1 MKRRWL
7 VLILVI
13 LSLVEMIVS
22 ADTATSLQ
30 DQVVA
35 VYESA
40 GPAVVHI
47 TARGYAQDI
56 FSRPVPVEGAGS
68 GFLYDT
74 EGHIVTNYHVVA
86 DAEAVTVAFESVQ
99 CCEAEIVGTDPS
111 TDLAVLHVDIP
122 NLPTPLVLTDSD
134 ELQIGQFVV
143 AIGNPFGLEQTL
155 TFGVISA
162 LGRVIK
168 SPDGRFIGEVIQ
180 TDATINPGNS
190 GGPLLD
196 LQGRVIGVNAQ
207 IISPSGASVGIG
219 FAVSSNTVRRVVPEL
234 IAHGRYPH
242 PFLGI
247 SGFGLSPQ
255 VVQTFREAGE
265 ELPMDR
271 GVLIIEVSKGS
282 PAEAAGLRGGDRT
295 KTIGEAT
302 FQLGGDIILAIND
315 QPVNNVVELTLF
327 LEANTQV
334 GETVE
339 VAVLRGGTTMVVP
352 VTLGERLKT
361 G

>member
-1 MKRRWL
+1 MKRRWFVL
-7 VLILVI
+7 VLVM
-13 LSLVEMIVS
+13 LSLPGMIVS

-40 GPAVVHI
+40 SPAVVHI

-56 FSRPVPVEGAGS
+56 FSRPVPVEGTGS
-68 GFLYDT
+68 GFLIDT

-86 DAEAVTVAFESVQ
+86 EAESVTVAFAGVQ
-99 CCEAEIVGTDPS
+99 CCEAEVVGTDPS
-111 TDLAVLHVDIP
+111 SDLAVIRVSHPDFP
-122 NLPTPLVLTDSD
+122 KPLTLADSD
-134 ELQIGQFVV
+134 QLRIGQFVV
-143 AIGNPFGLEQTL
+143 AIGNPFGLDQTL

-162 LGRVIK
+162 LGRVIQ
-168 SPDGRFIGEVIQ
+168 SPDERFIGEAIQ

-219 FAVSSNTVRRVVPEL
+219 FAVSSNTVRRVVPQL

-271 GVLIIEVSKGS
+271 GVLIIEVGKGS

-295 KTIGEAT
+295 KTIGEVT
-302 FQLGGDIILAIND
+302 FQLGGDIILAIDD
-315 QPVNNVVELTLF
+315 QPVNNVVELTLY

-334 GETVE
+334 GETVQ
-339 VAVLRGGTTMVVP
+339 VTILRGGATMVVP
-352 VTLGERLKT
+352 VALGERPEMR
-361 G
+361 